1 MYGLSRGGG
10 REGKT
15 NKNVNVVKSSQN
27 KKAESEKY
35 IVRVYSVRTG
45 KHMQPEHPCC
55 YAPSSRDHPVA
66 APVYPPNKG
75 PTLTFVA
82 NLATGKCLGQQRPHW
97 TTARASKKNRA
108 STQRPSILPHQ
119 ISVGH

>member
-35 IVRVYSVRTG
+35 IVRVYSVRTA

-55 YAPSSRDHPVA
+55 FAPSNRDQCVNYL
-66 APVYPPNKG
+66 VYPLNKG
-75 PTLTFVA
+75 PTLRFIA
-82 NLATGKCLGQQRPHW
+82 N
-97 TTARASKKNRA
+97 
-108 STQRPSILPHQ
+108 
-119 ISVGH
+119 